1 MDKVKSMFSMLSEMF
16 PPSASFTEKDVPD
29 VAGKI
34 FLVTGGSSGV
44 GLELCRI
51 LYHRGGRVIVA
62 GRSEQ
67 AYNDA
72 VTNIKANPARGLKDF
87 PKGSLEFLKL
97 DLSDLTTIKPAA
109 QELLAKVNRLDIAW
123 YNAGVMTPPAGS
135 KTAQGYELQWG
146 TNVVA
151 HFLLNRFLSPLQLK
165 TALSAPKGSV
175 RTIWVSSSAHH
186 FGPAPYGI
194 HFEDINYEHTNKKP
208 RSFTTYG
215 QSKVGDVLCAHE
227 YANLVSDKG
236 IVSLSLNP
244 GNLKSNLQRHYGFI
258 VRQVMGRMFLYPPR
272 LGGLTEL
279 YAGFAPEPAANKGFT
294 YITPWGRI
302 GILNKDVKIG
312 LERYD
317 TGKKLWAILE
327 KETDKYM

>member
-1 MDKVKSMFSMLSEMF
+1 MDKVRWLFRLLSEMF
-16 PPSASFTEKDVPD
+16 RPSATFTEKDVPD
-29 VAGKI
+29 VTGKV

-72 VTNIKANPARGLKDF
+72 VTNIKANPAKDLKDF

-97 DLSDLTTIKPAA
+97 DLSNLTTIKPAA

-123 YNAGVMTPPAGS
+123 FNAGVMKPPAGT
-135 KTAQGYELQWG
+135 KTAQQYELQWG

-165 TALSAPKGSV
+165 TAQSALSGLSGFH
-175 RTIWVSSSAHH
+175 R
-186 FGPAPYGI
+186 PYGMN
-194 HFEDINYEHTNKKP
+194 FDDINYEHSNKKP
-208 RSFTTYG
+208 CSFTTYG
-215 QSKVGDVLCAHE
+215 QSKVGDVFVC
-227 YANLVSDKG
+227 VRG
-236 IVSLSLNP
+236 ILSLSLNP
-244 GNLKSNLQRHYGFI
+244 GNLKSNLQ
-258 VRQVMGRMFLYPPR
+258 QVIGRMLLYPPR

-279 YAGFAPEPAANKGFT
+279 YAGFAPEPAPNKGFT
-294 YITPWGRI
+294 YIIPWGRI
-302 GILNKDVKIG
+302 GVLNKYVKIG
-312 LERYD
+312 LEQYD
-317 TGKKLWAILE
+317 SGKKLWAILE
-327 KETDKYM
+327 SETDKYM